1 MNNKSYQQIFDHFNE
16 LFPEFKQSVKDWSKC
31 QFDNEIRM
39 VQIQLKNGCYIYFG
53 TMRDE
58 DSEWT
63 WIANLDM
70 SDKTKEKLG
79 VTAEE

>member
-1 MNNKSYQQIFDHFNE
+1 MENKSYQQLYGKFNE
-16 LFPEFKQSVKDWSKC
+16 LFPEFKQSVKSWEKC
-31 QFDNEIRM
+31 QFDSEVRM

-58 DSEWT
+58 DSDWT

-70 SDKTKEKLG
+70 SEKTKEKLG
-79 VTAEE
+79 VTEEE